1 MEHQIGV
8 EQENYHATG
17 TYQSIVGRA
26 ANETEKGRKATE
38 SHRVYQ
44 TENINH
50 QYHFFPSLRHT
61 SCI

>member
-1 MEHQIGV
+1 MEYQIGV

-26 ANETEKGRKATE
+26 ANETEKGRKATK

-50 QYHFFPSLRHT
+50 
-61 SCI
+61 